1 MQEVVTEAIVLDI
14 RSFSSLDR
22 QVDLLTKDLGRIKAH
37 VKSGSK
43 PKSKL
48 SPHLDKLNLVDVR
61 LFEKNR
67 FTVTDVL
74 TKSRFPNIRNNTKL
88 FSKALDILFLI
99 QNTFPEEMTDLKLW
113 HYLLESLSKG
123 KIENKTFLKI
133 LGFNPRLAPCFKCDK
148 KKKNDFFVPDQIFVC
163 KSCSDKIPN
172 DLLIKAV

>member
-1 MQEVVTEAIVLDI
+1 MQEVVTEAIVLGI

-22 QVDLLTKDLGRIKAH
+22 QVDLLTKDLGRVKAH

-74 TKSRFPNIRNNTKL
+74 TKNRFSNIRKDAKL

-113 HYLLESLSKG
+113 HYLVEALKRE
-123 KIENKTFLKI
+123 KIKTKTFLKI
-133 LGFNPRLAPCFKCDK
+133 LGFNPQLAPCFKCK
-148 KKKNDFFVPDQIFVC
+148 NKNDNEFFVPDQIFVC
-163 KSCSDKIPN
+163 KNCSGKIPN
-172 DLLIKAV
+172 DLLIKTA